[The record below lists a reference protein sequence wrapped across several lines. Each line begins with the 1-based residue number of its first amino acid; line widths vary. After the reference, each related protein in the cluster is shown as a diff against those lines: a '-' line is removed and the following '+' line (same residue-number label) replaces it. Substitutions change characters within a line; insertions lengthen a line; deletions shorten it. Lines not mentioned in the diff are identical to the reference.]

1 MNTMLPSWGTRIFF
15 TTEFPLAPLDSSGY
29 AILEMNGPQEIPNID
44 AGDREVFDYD
54 SPYYAAGTGAVKP
67 AAISI
72 PLYFYAKDM
81 SFQAL
86 KWMRDRGASGRFM
99 VLFQDQPSSPTS
111 LGMDGRLVSPGPTT
125 AEFSAVVTNCDVD
138 SISNGGV
145 VQATLALQRTSKVR
159 WDLPS
164 PVIP

>member
-29 AILEMNGPQEIPNID
+29 AILELNGPQEIPNID
-44 AGDREVFDYD
+44 AGDREVFEYD
-54 SPYYAAGTGAVKP
+54 SPYYAVGTGAVKP

-86 KWMRDRGASGRFM
+86 QWMRDQGASGRFM
-99 VLFQDQPSSPTS
+99 VLFQDQPSSPTF

-125 AEFSAVVTNCDVD
+125 AEFSAVVVNCDVD

-145 VQATLALQRTSKVR
+145 VQATLSLQRTSKVQ
-159 WDLPS
+159 WDLPA
-164 PVIP
+164 PEIP

>member
-15 TTEFPLAPLDSSGY
+15 TTEFPLAPLGSSGY
-29 AILEMNGPQEIPNID
+29 AILELNGPQEIPDID
-44 AGDREVFDYD
+44 AGDREVVEYD
-54 SPYYAAGTGAVKP
+54 SPYYAVGTGAVKP

-145 VQATLALQRTSKVR
+145 VQATLALQRTSEVK
-159 WDLPS
+159 WDLPF
-164 PVIP
+164 PEIP

>member
-29 AILEMNGPQEIPNID
+29 AILEMNGPQEIPDID
-44 AGDREVFDYD
+44 AGDREVFSYD
-54 SPYYAAGTGAVKP
+54 DPYYAAGTGGVTP
-67 AAISI
+67 SAITI

-81 SFQAL
+81 GFQAL
-86 KWMRDRGASGRFM
+86 LWMRDNGASGRFM
-99 VLFQDQPSSPTS
+99 VLFQDQPSAPTS

-145 VQATLALQRTSKVR
+145 VQVTLALQRTSKVQ
-159 WDLPS
+159 WDLPA
-164 PVIP
+164 PEIP

>member
-15 TTEFPLAPLDSSGY
+15 TTKFPLAPLGSSGY
-29 AILEMNGPQEIPNID
+29 AILELNGPQEIPDID
-44 AGDREVFDYD
+44 AGDREVVEYD
-54 SPYYAAGTGAVKP
+54 STYYAVGTGAVKP

-145 VQATLALQRTSKVR
+145 VQATLALQRTSEVK
-159 WDLPS
+159 WDLPF
-164 PVIP
+164 PEIP